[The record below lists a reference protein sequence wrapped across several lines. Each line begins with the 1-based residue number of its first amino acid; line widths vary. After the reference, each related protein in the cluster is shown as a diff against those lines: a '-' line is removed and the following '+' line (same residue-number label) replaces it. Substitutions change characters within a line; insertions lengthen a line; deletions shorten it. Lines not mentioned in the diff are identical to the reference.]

1 MTFEPENRAVSVFCV
16 VEQHGTADCFGSM
29 GGAEYG
35 RIMILAQSL
44 VQVLVNFAFLTSR

>member
-1 MTFEPENRAVSVFCV
+1 MSLEPKNRAVSVFCV

-44 VQVLVNFAFLTSR
+44 VQVSVNFASVTSR